1 MARIA
6 ARRARQKTE
15 KAMKRTRVLAA
26 LVAVL
31 ALGLLGVPAGAG
43 AAELSTHV
51 QVNVKPTLKAT
62 VGLGTAEV
70 TATAFSEFTLAN
82 GTGANQADS
91 VFTATYVIGS
101 GATQSID
108 LKGSLT
114 DALGMAFTP
123 AKLRLVKI
131 VSKTSNTTNLTLFG
145 DANSV
150 PILSTLATTTTLT
163 PGDIFFQTN
172 RSAAGWAVT
181 AGTGDIVKIV
191 NAAGA
196 SAVVDVVLIGSSS

>member
-1 MARIA
+1 
-6 ARRARQKTE
+6 
-15 KAMKRTRVLAA
+15 MKRTRILTA
-26 LVAVL
+26 LVAML
-31 ALGLLGVPAGAG
+31 ALGLFGHPASVG
-43 AAELSTHV
+43 AAELTTHV

-70 TATAFSEFTLAN
+70 TAPALSDFTLTN

-91 VFTATYVIGS
+91 VYTATVTIAG

-108 LKGSLT
+108 LKGALV
-114 DALGMAFTP
+114 DALGVAFTP

-131 VSKTSNTTNLTLFG
+131 VSRSSNTTNLTLFG
-145 DANSV
+145 DVNSV
-150 PILSTLATTTTLT
+150 PILNTAATTTALT

-172 RSAAGWAVT
+172 RSAAGWTVT
-181 AGTGDIVKIV
+181 AGTGDIIKIV

-196 SAVVDVVLIGSSS
+196 SAVVDVVFIGTSS